1 MSKLR
6 RQPTSYDVAMLAGVS
21 QSAVSRCFR
30 PGSSIA
36 PETRAK
42 VMAAAKALNYRPNAI
57 ASGLITK
64 RSGLVAVIISN
75 LTNLYYPDVLS
86 ELTRRLS
93 DAELRVLLFALD
105 AESDVDGMLD
115 QVWRFRVDG
124 AIVAARLSTG
134 QLREF
139 GANGVPVVLY
149 NRTGESEPVPS
160 ICCDSLAGE
169 RQLIDRLCES
179 GHRGF
184 GIIGGPQDNT
194 VSRDRVRGAQARLAA
209 LGLESTVVTGAF
221 DYQSGK
227 RGMIDLHE
235 QLGRRLDAV
244 ICANDLMAIGAID
257 AARGELALNVPA
269 DVSIVGFDGVGPGQW
284 DSYQLTTVRQPVRR
298 MTQAAVEMLAERIAD
313 PALPPETRSFAGQL
327 IAGRTAR
334 AHES

>member
-36 PETRAK
+36 PDTRTK
-42 VMAAAKALNYRPNAI
+42 VLAAAKALNYRPNAI

-64 RSGLVAVIISN
+64 RSGFVAVIISN
-75 LTNLYYPDVLS
+75 LTNLYYPEVLS
-86 ELTRRLS
+86 ELSKCLS
-93 DAELRVLLFALD
+93 DADLRVLLFTLD
-105 AESDVDGMLD
+105 AESDIDGMLD

-124 AIVAARLSTG
+124 AIVAARLSAA

-169 RQLIDRLCES
+169 RQLIDRLVES
-179 GHRGF
+179 GHRCF
-184 GIIGGPQDNT
+184 GVIGGPEDNT
-194 VSRDRVRGAQARLAA
+194 VSRDRVRGAQARLDA
-209 LGLESTVVTGAF
+209 LGLEATIVSGAF
-221 DYQSGK
+221 DYESGK
-227 RGMIDLHE
+227 SGMIALHE
-235 QLGRRLDAV
+235 QLGARLDAV
-244 ICANDLMAIGAID
+244 ICANDLMAIGAVD
-257 AARGELALNVPA
+257 AARGELGLDVPG

-298 MTQAAVEMLAERIAD
+298 MTQAAVEMLSERIAD
-313 PALPPETRSFAGQL
+313 PGLPPETRSFAGQL
-327 IAGRTAR
+327 IVGKTAR
-334 AHES
+334 G